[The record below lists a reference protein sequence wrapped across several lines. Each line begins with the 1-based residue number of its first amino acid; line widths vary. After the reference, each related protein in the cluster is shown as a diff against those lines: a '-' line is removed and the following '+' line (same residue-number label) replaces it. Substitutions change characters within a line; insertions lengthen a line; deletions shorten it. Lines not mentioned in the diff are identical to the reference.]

1 MNSSCFLVPIHPPK
15 FHFGVDLIKS
25 YNHFFNDD
33 HFYFVFSS
41 NEEETNFRN
50 LTPQSNFRSLIAT
63 ADISRGPINQKKY
76 NGLCQLF
83 DHTEF
88 EHVAVIDCDCLFI
101 KNLNYDSL
109 FEKINESMTLNATY
123 YALENWNPVIR
134 TDCLK
139 FFKPQDVEILKSITD
154 NFRAYFWFNEIPI
167 YNKKRFKEFVE
178 YIDYPKIHDSLE
190 WYNFDFIIYG
200 YFLLLKGYAKLN
212 ILNFNA
218 PEFGFLESQNLI
230 PQSDFEQV
238 FHNWNPMWIK
248 NEILN
253 MKNVFIKMHVDR

>member
-1 MNSSCFLVPIHPPK
+1 MNRSCFLIPIHQPK
-15 FHFGVDLIKS
+15 FNYGSQLINS
-25 YNHFFNDD
+25 YNNFFDDD
-33 HFYFVFSS
+33 HFYFIFSS
-41 NEEETNFRN
+41 DEEKESFRN
-50 LTPQSNFRSLIAT
+50 LNPRSNFRSLIAT

-88 EHVAVIDCDCLFI
+88 DFIGVMDCDSLFI

-109 FEKINESMTLNATY
+109 FSKTNEIITINATY
-123 YALENWNPVIR
+123 SASEGWLSPIR

-139 FFKPQDVEILKSITD
+139 FFKPQDVETLRTITD

-167 YNKKRFKEFVE
+167 YNRQIFKEFVD
-178 YIDYPKIHDSLE
+178 YINYPNIHDSLE
-190 WYNFDFIIYG
+190 WHHFDFIIYA

-212 ILNFNA
+212 TLNFNA
-218 PEFGFLESQNLI
+218 PQFGFLESQNFISQL
-230 PQSDFEQV
+230 DFERV

-248 NEILN
+248 NEIPN
-253 MKNVFIKMHVDR
+253 MKNVFIKMQVDR